1 MKKWSLVIA
10 FLLSVFALSAKATVD
25 VYEFDS
31 PAEEV
36 RYRALVEELRCPKCQ
51 NQNLAGS
58 DAEVAKD
65 LRHRTWQLIRD
76 GKTDSE
82 IRDYLVDRYG
92 DFITYRPPMR
102 SSTWLLWFGPFVLLI
117 AVAVIILWRVR
128 RTPAAAAPLS
138 DEERQRLAAILD
150 DSHSPS

>member
-117 AVAVIILWRVR
+117 GVAAIILWRVR
-128 RTPAAAAPLS
+128 QTPAAAAPLS